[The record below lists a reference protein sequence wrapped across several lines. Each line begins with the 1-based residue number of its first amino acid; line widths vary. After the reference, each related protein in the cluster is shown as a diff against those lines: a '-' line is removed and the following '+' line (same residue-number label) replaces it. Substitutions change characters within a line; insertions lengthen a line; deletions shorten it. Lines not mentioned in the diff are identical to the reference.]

1 MIKIF
6 KSFWQSL
13 NKKFRIYFFISIF
26 FTCLSSLAEMLTI
39 GTFLPLVSVVLSS
52 SPETN
57 IFIKYLMEINEK
69 FSLGYENNLM
79 LYFALIFLFL
89 VVTSSF
95 TRLLVL
101 WWNAHFVKQLS
112 VQYSSLI
119 LSNMLSRNYKD
130 LIGKDQNKIFGLF
143 LNKMD
148 RFIDFVQHYFSIIG
162 NSIISIAIVISLLL
176 LDYEITIQILI
187 FFISF
192 YFILMLFIK
201 SKTNQISKIM
211 SENID
216 KRVGAIKDSL
226 IYLRQILLSESQ
238 DFFINNYRNFET
250 NIRDA
255 TKKMYIYY
263 SFPKIFLEMIAIFAV
278 VFIAF
283 LMLKIWQLDKEYI
296 ITIIAVIAYGSQK
309 LLVYINQIYHSMTI
323 LNSLKDVSLDVINE
337 INQNTKDASN
347 NKYIENWKE
356 LEFKNISF
364 SYNDEKILDNVNFR
378 IKNKSFIAICGRTG
392 SGKTTLLDI
401 ISLLLEPTEG
411 EIILDGQKIDKKAKS
426 WQKKISY
433 VPQNVYLSENSIIDN
448 IVVDNKAD
456 IDKKKLSDVC
466 KIACCEDFIKDLDSN
481 FKNQNSETNPRLSGG
496 QIQRIGI
503 ARALYNEPEVLLLDE
518 ATNALDSE
526 TEEKLMK
533 NIKLKYNDKTVIIIS
548 HKESTIKYS
557 DQIIYLDN
565 KKIKFIGTYKDYLN
579 FDK

>member
-176 LDYEITIQILI
+176 LDYEITIQIL
-187 FFISF
+187 
-192 YFILMLFIK
+192 
-201 SKTNQISKIM
+201 
-211 SENID
+211 
-216 KRVGAIKDSL
+216 R
-226 IYLRQILLSESQ
+226 
-238 DFFINNYRNFET
+238 
-250 NIRDA
+250 
-255 TKKMYIYY
+255 KK
-263 SFPKIFLEMIAIFAV
+263 F
-278 VFIAF
+278 
-283 LMLKIWQLDKEYI
+283 
-296 ITIIAVIAYGSQK
+296 
-309 LLVYINQIYHSMTI
+309 
-323 LNSLKDVSLDVINE
+323 
-337 INQNTKDASN
+337 
-347 NKYIENWKE
+347 
-356 LEFKNISF
+356 
-364 SYNDEKILDNVNFR
+364 
-378 IKNKSFIAICGRTG
+378 
-392 SGKTTLLDI
+392 
-401 ISLLLEPTEG
+401 
-411 EIILDGQKIDKKAKS
+411 
-426 WQKKISY
+426 
-433 VPQNVYLSENSIIDN
+433 
-448 IVVDNKAD
+448 
-456 IDKKKLSDVC
+456 
-466 KIACCEDFIKDLDSN
+466 
-481 FKNQNSETNPRLSGG
+481 
-496 QIQRIGI
+496 
-503 ARALYNEPEVLLLDE
+503 
-518 ATNALDSE
+518 
-526 TEEKLMK
+526 
-533 NIKLKYNDKTVIIIS
+533 
-548 HKESTIKYS
+548 
-557 DQIIYLDN
+557 
-565 KKIKFIGTYKDYLN
+565 
-579 FDK
+579 

>member
-309 LLVYINQIYHSMTI
+309 LLVYINQIYHSMTV